1 MTCGWVWLESLTCPE
16 CVGGRC
22 VSCWWP
28 VQVPVFP
35 MTLVWIRQHSG
46 GKEIWTIHFT
56 VKRFS
61 IQILNSFIWII
72 FLTYCQKQYWKCKLI
87 GLPIKIHSPGKVTKS
102 LRRPDTHQ
110 KKLHVS
116 NYQPHTLLPSIT
128 DVIKIFVLTKLD
140 KSIYCLNPI
149 FN

>member
-35 MTLVWIRQHSG
+35 MTLVWIRQHSAG
-46 GKEIWTIHFT
+46 NEIWTIHFP

-110 KKLHVS
+110 KNCMS
-116 NYQPHTLLPSIT
+116 QIISHTHTVAEYYRCNQNFCVDKAGQIHLLSQSYI
-128 DVIKIFVLTKLD
+128 
-140 KSIYCLNPI
+140 
-149 FN
+149 